1 MSSGFE
7 TLNLHPNLKKA
18 IDALGFTSMTPIQ
31 QKVLKFTLAG
41 HDAIGRAQT
50 GTGKTAAFLI
60 SVINDLLNNPVKEQR
75 YRGEPRALILAPTR
89 ELALQIESDALELTK
104 YTDLSVVTL
113 VGGVDFDKQKA
124 QLDKAPVDIMVAT
137 PGRLIDFVEQKEVW
151 LDLIEFLV
159 IDEADRLLDMGFIPS
174 VKRIVR
180 FSPRKEQRQTLM
192 FSATFSYDVLNLAQ
206 QWLFEPVT
214 VEIEPE
220 KKTNADVEQRVYM
233 VATPGRLI
241 DFVEQ
246 KEVWLDLIE
255 FLVIDEADRLLDM
268 GFIPSVKRIVRFSPR
283 KEQRQTL
290 MFSATFSYDV
300 LNLAQQWL
308 FEPVTVEIEP
318 EKKTNADVEQRVYM
332 VAKADKYKLLQDIL
346 RDEPIEKVMIFANRR
361 DQVRKLYDHLKK
373 DGYKVV
379 MLSGEIAQDKR
390 LKMLD
395 QFKNGK
401 HNIMIATDV
410 AGRGIHVDGVSHV
423 VNFTLPEQSDDY
435 VHRIGRTGRA
445 GTRGVSISFLS
456 EDDAFYLPEI
466 EKAIGQK
473 LPLTRLEGY
482 C

>member
-7 TLNLHPNLKKA
+7 TLNLEPQLKQA
-18 IDALGFTSMTPIQ
+18 IDALGFKEMTPIQ
-31 QKVLKFTLAG
+31 AKVLQYTLAG

-60 SVINDLLNNPVKEQR
+60 SIINDLLKNPIQHQR
-75 YRGEPRALILAPTR
+75 FRGEPRALILAPTR
-89 ELALQIESDALELTK
+89 ELAIQIESDAKELTK
-104 YTDLSVVTL
+104 FAGLNVVTL
-113 VGGVDFDKQKA
+113 VGGVDFDKQKK
-124 QLDKAPVDIMVAT
+124 QLDQGFVDIIVAT
-137 PGRLIDFVEQKEVW
+137 PDRLIDFTEQKEIW
-151 LDLIEFLV
+151 LDQIEFLV

-180 FSPRKEQRQTLM
+180 YSPRKEQRQTLL

-214 VEIEPE
+214 VEIEPD
-220 KKTNADVEQRVYM
+220 KKTNADVEQRVY
-233 VATPGRLI
+233 VVG
-241 DFVEQ
+241 
-246 KEVWLDLIE
+246 K
-255 FLVIDEADRLLDM
+255 
-268 GFIPSVKRIVRFSPR
+268 S
-283 KEQRQTL
+283 
-290 MFSATFSYDV
+290 
-300 LNLAQQWL
+300 
-308 FEPVTVEIEP
+308 
-318 EKKTNADVEQRVYM
+318 
-332 VAKADKYKLLQDIL
+332 DKYKLLQEIL

-361 DQVRKLYDHLKK
+361 DQVRKLYDNLKR

-395 QFKNGK
+395 QFKNGQ

-473 LPLTRLEGY
+473 IPLTRLDGY

>member
-1 MSSGFE
+1 MSAGFE
-7 TLNLHPNLKKA
+7 TLNLHPQLKQA
-18 IDALGFTSMTPIQ
+18 IDALGFQSMTPIQ
-31 QKVLKFTLAG
+31 EKVLKFTLAG

-50 GTGKTAAFLI
+50 GTGKTAAFLV
-60 SVINDLLNNPVKEQR
+60 SVINDLLTNPIKSQR

-89 ELALQIESDALELTK
+89 ELALQIESDAKELTK
-104 YTDLSVVTL
+104 FTNLNLVTL
-113 VGGVDFDKQKA
+113 LGGVDFDKQKA
-124 QLDKAPVDIMVAT
+124 QLDANFVDIMVAT
-137 PGRLIDFVEQKEVW
+137 PGRLIDLVEQKEVW
-151 LDLIEFLV
+151 LDQIEFLV

-180 FSPRKEQRQTLM
+180 
-192 FSATFSYDVLNLAQ
+192 Y
-206 QWLFEPVT
+206 
-214 VEIEPE
+214 
-220 KKTNADVEQRVYM
+220 
-233 VATPGRLI
+233 
-241 DFVEQ
+241 
-246 KEVWLDLIE
+246 
-255 FLVIDEADRLLDM
+255 
-268 GFIPSVKRIVRFSPR
+268 SPR

-332 VAKADKYKLLQDIL
+332 VAKSDKYKLLQEIL

-361 DQVRKLYDHLKK
+361 DQVRKLYDHLKQ

-395 QFKNGK
+395 QFKNGQ

-473 LPLTRLEGY
+473 LPLTRLDGY

>member
-7 TLNLHPNLKKA
+7 TLNLHPQLKQA
-18 IDALGFTSMTPIQ
+18 IDALGFKEMTPIQ

-60 SVINDLLNNPVKEQR
+60 SVINDLLNNPIQGQR
-75 YRGEPRALILAPTR
+75 YRGEPRALVLAPTR
-89 ELALQIESDALELTK
+89 ELALQIESDAKDLTK
-104 YTDLSVVTL
+104 FTDLNVVTL
-113 VGGVDFDKQKA
+113 LGGVDFDKQKS
-124 QLDKAPVDIMVAT
+124 QLNKNFVDIIVAT

-151 LDLIEFLV
+151 LDQIEFLV

-180 FSPRKEQRQTLM
+180 
-192 FSATFSYDVLNLAQ
+192 Y
-206 QWLFEPVT
+206 
-214 VEIEPE
+214 
-220 KKTNADVEQRVYM
+220 
-233 VATPGRLI
+233 
-241 DFVEQ
+241 
-246 KEVWLDLIE
+246 
-255 FLVIDEADRLLDM
+255 
-268 GFIPSVKRIVRFSPR
+268 SPR

-332 VAKADKYKLLQDIL
+332 VAKTDKYKLLEEIL

-361 DQVRKLYDHLKK
+361 DQVRKLYDHLKR

-410 AGRGIHVDGVSHV
+410 AGRGIHVDGVSHI

-445 GTRGVSISFLS
+445 GTQGISISFLS

-473 LPLTRLEGY
+473 LPLTRLDGY

>member
-7 TLNLHPNLKKA
+7 TLNLHPKLKQA
-18 IDALGFTSMTPIQ
+18 IDALGFKEMTPIQ
-31 QKVLKFTLAG
+31 EKVLKFTLAG

-50 GTGKTAAFLI
+50 GTGKTAAFLV
-60 SVINDLLNNPVKEQR
+60 SVINDLLNNPIKEQR
-75 YRGEPRALILAPTR
+75 FRGEARALILAPTR
-89 ELALQIESDALELTK
+89 ELALQIESDAKDLTK
-104 YTDLSVVTL
+104 FTDLHLVTL
-113 VGGVDFDKQKA
+113 LGGVDFDKQKA
-124 QLDKAPVDIMVAT
+124 QLDKQFVDIIVAT

-151 LDLIEFLV
+151 LDQIEFLV

-180 FSPRKEQRQTLM
+180 
-192 FSATFSYDVLNLAQ
+192 Y
-206 QWLFEPVT
+206 
-214 VEIEPE
+214 
-220 KKTNADVEQRVYM
+220 
-233 VATPGRLI
+233 
-241 DFVEQ
+241 
-246 KEVWLDLIE
+246 
-255 FLVIDEADRLLDM
+255 
-268 GFIPSVKRIVRFSPR
+268 SPR

-332 VAKADKYKLLQDIL
+332 VAKTDKYKLLQEIL

-361 DQVRKLYDHLKK
+361 DQVRKLYDHLKR

-390 LKMLD
+390 IKMLD
-395 QFKNGK
+395 QFKNGQ

-423 VNFTLPEQSDDY
+423 INFTLPEQSDDY
-435 VHRIGRTGRA
+435 VHRIGSAGRA
-445 GTRGVSISFLS
+445 GSSGVSISFLS

-473 LPLTRLEGY
+473 LPLTRLDGY

>member
-1 MSSGFE
+1 MSAGFE
-7 TLNLHPNLKKA
+7 TLNLHPQLKQA
-18 IDALGFTSMTPIQ
+18 IDALGFQSMTPIQ
-31 QKVLKFTLAG
+31 EKVLKFTLAG

-50 GTGKTAAFLI
+50 GTGKTAAFLV
-60 SVINDLLNNPVKEQR
+60 SVINDLLNNPIMTQR

-89 ELALQIESDALELTK
+89 ELALQIESDAKELTK
-104 YTDLSVVTL
+104 FTALNLVTL
-113 VGGVDFDKQKA
+113 LGGVDFDKQKA
-124 QLDKAPVDIMVAT
+124 QLDANFVDIMVAT
-137 PGRLIDFVEQKEVW
+137 PGRLIDLVEQKEVW
-151 LDLIEFLV
+151 LDQIEFLV

-180 FSPRKEQRQTLM
+180 
-192 FSATFSYDVLNLAQ
+192 Y
-206 QWLFEPVT
+206 
-214 VEIEPE
+214 
-220 KKTNADVEQRVYM
+220 
-233 VATPGRLI
+233 
-241 DFVEQ
+241 
-246 KEVWLDLIE
+246 
-255 FLVIDEADRLLDM
+255 
-268 GFIPSVKRIVRFSPR
+268 SPR

-332 VAKADKYKLLQDIL
+332 VAKSDKYKLLQDIL

-361 DQVRKLYDHLKK
+361 DQVRKLYDHLKR

-395 QFKNGK
+395 QFKNGQ

-456 EDDAFYLPEI
+456 EDDAFYLPGI

-473 LPLTRLEGY
+473 LPLTRLDGY

>member
-18 IDALGFTSMTPIQ
+18 IDALGFTTMTPIQ

-60 SVINDLLNNPVKEQR
+60 SIMNDLLNNPIQEQR

-89 ELALQIESDALELTK
+89 ELALQIESDAQDLAK
-104 YTDLSVVTL
+104 YAGLNVVTL
-113 VGGVDFDKQKA
+113 LGGVDFDKQKN
-124 QLDKAPVDIMVAT
+124 QLNKAPVDIMVAT

-151 LDLIEFLV
+151 LD
-159 IDEADRLLDMGFIPS
+159 
-174 VKRIVR
+174 
-180 FSPRKEQRQTLM
+180 Q
-192 FSATFSYDVLNLAQ
+192 
-206 QWLFEPVT
+206 
-214 VEIEPE
+214 
-220 KKTNADVEQRVYM
+220 
-233 VATPGRLI
+233 
-241 DFVEQ
+241 
-246 KEVWLDLIE
+246 IE

-332 VAKADKYKLLQDIL
+332 VAKADKYKLLQEIL

-361 DQVRKLYDHLKK
+361 DQVRKLYDHLKR

-390 LKMLD
+390 TKMLD
-395 QFKNGK
+395 QFKNGQ

-423 VNFTLPEQSDDY
+423 INFTLPEQSDDY

-445 GTRGVSISFLS
+445 GARGVSISFLS

-473 LPLTRLEGY
+473 LPLTRMEGY

>member
-7 TLNLHPNLKKA
+7 TLNLHPNLKQA
-18 IDALGFTSMTPIQ
+18 IDALGFSSMTPIQ
-31 QKVLKFTLAG
+31 EKVLKFTLAG

-50 GTGKTAAFLI
+50 GTGKTAAFLVSI
-60 SVINDLLNNPVKEQR
+60 INDLLNNPVQEQR

-89 ELALQIESDALELTK
+89 ELALQIESDAHELTK
-104 YTDLSVVTL
+104 FTDLSVVTL
-113 VGGVDFDKQKA
+113 LGGVDFDKQKA

-151 LDLIEFLV
+151 LD
-159 IDEADRLLDMGFIPS
+159 
-174 VKRIVR
+174 
-180 FSPRKEQRQTLM
+180 Q
-192 FSATFSYDVLNLAQ
+192 
-206 QWLFEPVT
+206 
-214 VEIEPE
+214 
-220 KKTNADVEQRVYM
+220 
-233 VATPGRLI
+233 
-241 DFVEQ
+241 
-246 KEVWLDLIE
+246 IE

-361 DQVRKLYDHLKK
+361 DQVRKLYDHLKR
-373 DGYKVV
+373 DNYKVV

>member
-7 TLNLHPNLKKA
+7 TLNLHPQLKQA
-18 IDALGFTSMTPIQ
+18 IDALGFKEMTPIQ
-31 QKVLKFTLAG
+31 QKVLKYTLAG

-50 GTGKTAAFLI
+50 GTGKTAAFLVSI
-60 SVINDLLNNPVKEQR
+60 INDLLNNPIKEQR
-75 YRGEPRALILAPTR
+75 FRGEPRALILAPTR
-89 ELALQIESDALELTK
+89 ELAIQIENDAKDLVK
-104 YTDLSVVTL
+104 YSNLNVVTL
-113 VGGVDFDKQKA
+113 VGGVDFDKQKK
-124 QLDKAPVDIMVAT
+124 QLNQNFVDIMVAT
-137 PGRLIDFVEQKEVW
+137 PGRLIDFTEQKEVW
-151 LDLIEFLV
+151 LDQIEFLV

-220 KKTNADVEQRVYM
+220 KKTNTDVEQRVY
-233 VATPGRLI
+233 V
-241 DFVEQ
+241 V
-246 KEVWLDLIE
+246 
-255 FLVIDEADRLLDM
+255 
-268 GFIPSVKRIVRFSPR
+268 
-283 KEQRQTL
+283 
-290 MFSATFSYDV
+290 
-300 LNLAQQWL
+300 
-308 FEPVTVEIEP
+308 
-318 EKKTNADVEQRVYM
+318 EKK
-332 VAKADKYKLLQDIL
+332 DKYKLLRQIL
-346 RDEPIEKVMIFANRR
+346 ADEPIEKVMIFANRR
-361 DQVRKLYDHLKK
+361 DQVRKLYDHLKA

-395 QFKNGK
+395 QFKNGQ

-445 GTRGVSISFLS
+445 GTQGVSISFLS

-473 LPLTRLEGY
+473 LPLTRLDGY

>member
-7 TLNLHPNLKKA
+7 TLNLHPQLKQA
-18 IDALGFTSMTPIQ
+18 IDALGFKEMTPIQ

-60 SVINDLLNNPVKEQR
+60 SVINDLLNNPIQTQR
-75 YRGEPRALILAPTR
+75 YRGEPRELILAPTR
-89 ELALQIESDALELTK
+89 ELALQIESDAKELTK
-104 YTDLSVVTL
+104 FTNLKVVTL
-113 VGGVDFDKQKA
+113 LGGVDFDKQKA
-124 QLDKAPVDIMVAT
+124 QLDKNFVDIIVAT

-151 LDLIEFLV
+151 LDQIEFLV

-180 FSPRKEQRQTLM
+180 
-192 FSATFSYDVLNLAQ
+192 Y
-206 QWLFEPVT
+206 
-214 VEIEPE
+214 
-220 KKTNADVEQRVYM
+220 
-233 VATPGRLI
+233 
-241 DFVEQ
+241 
-246 KEVWLDLIE
+246 
-255 FLVIDEADRLLDM
+255 
-268 GFIPSVKRIVRFSPR
+268 SPR

-332 VAKADKYKLLQDIL
+332 VAKTDKYKLLEEIL

-361 DQVRKLYDHLKK
+361 DQVRKLYDHLKR

-445 GTRGVSISFLS
+445 GTQGVSISFLS

-473 LPLTRLEGY
+473 LPLTRLDGY

>member
-1 MSSGFE
+1 MASGFE
-7 TLNLHPNLKKA
+7 TLNLHPKLKKA
-18 IDALGFTSMTPIQ
+18 IDALGFKEMTPIQ
-31 QKVLKFTLAG
+31 QKVLNYTLAG

-60 SVINDLLNNPVKEQR
+60 SVINDLLNNPIKEQR
-75 YRGEPRALILAPTR
+75 YRGEARALILAPTR
-89 ELALQIESDALELTK
+89 ELALQIESDAKELTK
-104 YTDLSVVTL
+104 FTDLHLVTL
-113 VGGVDFDKQKA
+113 LGGVDFDKQKK
-124 QLDKAPVDIMVAT
+124 QLDQNFVDIIVAT

-151 LDLIEFLV
+151 LDQIEFLV

-233 VATPGRLI
+233 VANR
-241 DFVEQ
+241 
-246 KEVWLDLIE
+246 
-255 FLVIDEADRLLDM
+255 
-268 GFIPSVKRIVRFSPR
+268 
-283 KEQRQTL
+283 
-290 MFSATFSYDV
+290 
-300 LNLAQQWL
+300 
-308 FEPVTVEIEP
+308 
-318 EKKTNADVEQRVYM
+318 
-332 VAKADKYKLLQDIL
+332 DKYKLLQQIL

-361 DQVRKLYDHLKK
+361 DQVRRLYDHLKK

-410 AGRGIHVDGVSHV
+410 AGRGIHVDNVSHV
-423 VNFTLPEQSDDY
+423 INFTLPEQSDDY

-445 GTRGVSISFLS
+445 GAQGVSISFLS
-456 EDDAFYLPEI
+456 EDDAFYLPAI

-473 LPLTRLEGY
+473 LPLTRLDGY

>member
-7 TLNLHPNLKKA
+7 TLNLHPQLKRA
-18 IDALGFTSMTPIQ
+18 IDALGFKDMTPIQ

-50 GTGKTAAFLI
+50 GTGKTAAFLV
-60 SVINDLLNNPVKEQR
+60 SVINDLLNNPIQEQR

-89 ELALQIESDALELTK
+89 ELALQIESDAKELTK
-104 YTDLSVVTL
+104 FSDLHVVTL
-113 VGGVDFDKQKA
+113 LGGVDFDKQKA
-124 QLDKAPVDIMVAT
+124 QLDKKPVDIMVAT

-151 LDLIEFLV
+151 LD
-159 IDEADRLLDMGFIPS
+159 
-174 VKRIVR
+174 
-180 FSPRKEQRQTLM
+180 Q
-192 FSATFSYDVLNLAQ
+192 
-206 QWLFEPVT
+206 
-214 VEIEPE
+214 
-220 KKTNADVEQRVYM
+220 
-233 VATPGRLI
+233 
-241 DFVEQ
+241 
-246 KEVWLDLIE
+246 IE

-332 VAKADKYKLLQDIL
+332 VAKSDKYKLLQDIL

-361 DQVRKLYDHLKK
+361 DQVRKLYDNLKR

-395 QFKNGK
+395 QFKNGQ

-445 GTRGVSISFLS
+445 GTRGVNISFLS

>member
-18 IDALGFTSMTPIQ
+18 IDALGFKDMTPIQ

-50 GTGKTAAFLI
+50 GTGKTAAFLV
-60 SVINDLLNNPVKEQR
+60 SVINDLLNNPIKEQR
-75 YRGEPRALILAPTR
+75 FRGEPRALILAPTR
-89 ELALQIESDALELTK
+89 ELALQIESDAKELVK
-104 YTDLSVVTL
+104 YTDLNVMTL
-113 VGGVDFDKQKA
+113 LGGVDFDKQKN
-124 QLDKAPVDIMVAT
+124 LLNRNFVDIMVAT
-137 PGRLIDFVEQKEVW
+137 PGRLIDFVEQKEIW
-151 LDLIEFLV
+151 LD
-159 IDEADRLLDMGFIPS
+159 
-174 VKRIVR
+174 
-180 FSPRKEQRQTLM
+180 Q
-192 FSATFSYDVLNLAQ
+192 
-206 QWLFEPVT
+206 
-214 VEIEPE
+214 
-220 KKTNADVEQRVYM
+220 
-233 VATPGRLI
+233 
-241 DFVEQ
+241 
-246 KEVWLDLIE
+246 IE

-332 VAKADKYKLLQDIL
+332 VAKSDKYKLLEDIL

-395 QFKNGK
+395 QFKNGQ

-456 EDDAFYLPEI
+456 EDDAFSLPEI

-473 LPLTRLEGY
+473 LPLTRLDGY

>member
-7 TLNLHPNLKKA
+7 TLNLHPQLKQA
-18 IDALGFTSMTPIQ
+18 IDALGFKEMTPIQ
-31 QKVLKFTLAG
+31 AKVLQYTLAG

-60 SVINDLLNNPVKEQR
+60 SIINDLLKNPIQHQR
-75 YRGEPRALILAPTR
+75 FRGEPRALILAPTR
-89 ELALQIESDALELTK
+89 ELAIQIESDAKELTK
-104 YTDLSVVTL
+104 FAGLNVVTL
-113 VGGVDFDKQKA
+113 VGGVDFDKQKK
-124 QLDKAPVDIMVAT
+124 QLDQGFVDIIVAT
-137 PGRLIDFVEQKEVW
+137 PGRLIDFTEQKEIW
-151 LDLIEFLV
+151 LDQIEFLV

-180 FSPRKEQRQTLM
+180 YSPRKEQRQTLL

-214 VEIEPE
+214 VEIEPD
-220 KKTNADVEQRVYM
+220 KKTNADVEQRVY
-233 VATPGRLI
+233 VVG
-241 DFVEQ
+241 
-246 KEVWLDLIE
+246 K
-255 FLVIDEADRLLDM
+255 
-268 GFIPSVKRIVRFSPR
+268 S
-283 KEQRQTL
+283 
-290 MFSATFSYDV
+290 
-300 LNLAQQWL
+300 
-308 FEPVTVEIEP
+308 
-318 EKKTNADVEQRVYM
+318 
-332 VAKADKYKLLQDIL
+332 DKYKLLQEIL

-361 DQVRKLYDHLKK
+361 DQVRKLYDNLKR

-395 QFKNGK
+395 QFKNGQ

-473 LPLTRLEGY
+473 IPLTRLDGY

>member
-1 MSSGFE
+1 MASGFE
-7 TLNLHPNLKKA
+7 TLNLHPKLKKA
-18 IDALGFTSMTPIQ
+18 IDALGFKEMTPIQ
-31 QKVLKFTLAG
+31 QKVLNYTLAG

-50 GTGKTAAFLI
+50 GTGKTAGFLI
-60 SVINDLLNNPVKEQR
+60 SIINDLLNNPIKEQR
-75 YRGEPRALILAPTR
+75 YRGEARALILAPTR
-89 ELALQIESDALELTK
+89 ELALQIESDAKELTK
-104 YTDLSVVTL
+104 FTDLHLVTL
-113 VGGVDFDKQKA
+113 LGGVDFDKQKK
-124 QLDKAPVDIMVAT
+124 QLDQNFVDIIVAT

-151 LDLIEFLV
+151 LDQIEFLV

-233 VATPGRLI
+233 VANR
-241 DFVEQ
+241 
-246 KEVWLDLIE
+246 
-255 FLVIDEADRLLDM
+255 
-268 GFIPSVKRIVRFSPR
+268 
-283 KEQRQTL
+283 
-290 MFSATFSYDV
+290 
-300 LNLAQQWL
+300 
-308 FEPVTVEIEP
+308 
-318 EKKTNADVEQRVYM
+318 
-332 VAKADKYKLLQDIL
+332 DKYKLLQEIL

-361 DQVRKLYDHLKK
+361 DQVRRLYDHLKK

-410 AGRGIHVDGVSHV
+410 AGRGIHVDNVSHV
-423 VNFTLPEQSDDY
+423 INFTLPEQSDDY

-445 GTRGVSISFLS
+445 GAQGVSISFLS
-456 EDDAFYLPEI
+456 EDDAFYLPAI

-473 LPLTRLEGY
+473 LPLTRLDGY

>member
-7 TLNLHPNLKKA
+7 TLNLEPQLKQA
-18 IDALGFTSMTPIQ
+18 IDALGFKEMTPIQ
-31 QKVLKFTLAG
+31 AKVLQYTLAG

-60 SVINDLLNNPVKEQR
+60 SIINDLLKNPIQHQR
-75 YRGEPRALILAPTR
+75 FRGEPRALILAPTR
-89 ELALQIESDALELTK
+89 ELAIQIESDAKELTK
-104 YTDLSVVTL
+104 FAGLNVVTL
-113 VGGVDFDKQKA
+113 VGGVDFDKQKK
-124 QLDKAPVDIMVAT
+124 QLDQGFVDIIVAT
-137 PGRLIDFVEQKEVW
+137 PGRLIDFTEQKEIW
-151 LDLIEFLV
+151 LDQIEFLV

-180 FSPRKEQRQTLM
+180 YSPRKEQRQTLL

-214 VEIEPE
+214 VEIEPD
-220 KKTNADVEQRVYM
+220 KKTNADVEQRVY
-233 VATPGRLI
+233 VVG
-241 DFVEQ
+241 
-246 KEVWLDLIE
+246 K
-255 FLVIDEADRLLDM
+255 
-268 GFIPSVKRIVRFSPR
+268 S
-283 KEQRQTL
+283 
-290 MFSATFSYDV
+290 
-300 LNLAQQWL
+300 
-308 FEPVTVEIEP
+308 
-318 EKKTNADVEQRVYM
+318 
-332 VAKADKYKLLQDIL
+332 DKYKLLQEIL

-361 DQVRKLYDHLKK
+361 DQVRKLYDNLKR

-395 QFKNGK
+395 QFKNGQ

-473 LPLTRLEGY
+473 IPLTRLDGY

>member
-7 TLNLHPNLKKA
+7 TLNLHPQLKQA
-18 IDALGFTSMTPIQ
+18 IDALGFKEMTPIQ

-60 SVINDLLNNPVKEQR
+60 SVINDLLNNPIQGQR
-75 YRGEPRALILAPTR
+75 YRGEPRALVLAPTR
-89 ELALQIESDALELTK
+89 ELALQIESDAKDLTK
-104 YTDLSVVTL
+104 FTDLNVVTL
-113 VGGVDFDKQKA
+113 LGGVDFDKQKS
-124 QLDKAPVDIMVAT
+124 QLNKNFVDIIVAT

-151 LDLIEFLV
+151 LDQIEFLV

-180 FSPRKEQRQTLM
+180 YSPRKEQRQTLM
-192 FSATFSYDVLNLAQ
+192 FSATFSY
-206 QWLFEPVT
+206 E
-214 VEIEPE
+214 
-220 KKTNADVEQRVYM
+220 
-233 VATPGRLI
+233 
-241 DFVEQ
+241 
-246 KEVWLDLIE
+246 
-255 FLVIDEADRLLDM
+255 
-268 GFIPSVKRIVRFSPR
+268 
-283 KEQRQTL
+283 
-290 MFSATFSYDV
+290 V

-332 VAKADKYKLLQDIL
+332 VAKTDKYKLLEEIL

-361 DQVRKLYDHLKK
+361 DQVRKLYDHLKR

-473 LPLTRLEGY
+473 LPLTRLDGY

>member
-7 TLNLHPNLKKA
+7 TLNLHPQLKKA

-60 SVINDLLNNPVKEQR
+60 SVINDLLNNPVKEHR

-89 ELALQIESDALELTK
+89 ELALQIESDAHELTK
-104 YTDLSVVTL
+104 FTDLSVVTL
-113 VGGVDFDKQKA
+113 LGGVDFDKQKA

-151 LDLIEFLV
+151 LD
-159 IDEADRLLDMGFIPS
+159 
-174 VKRIVR
+174 
-180 FSPRKEQRQTLM
+180 Q
-192 FSATFSYDVLNLAQ
+192 
-206 QWLFEPVT
+206 
-214 VEIEPE
+214 
-220 KKTNADVEQRVYM
+220 
-233 VATPGRLI
+233 
-241 DFVEQ
+241 
-246 KEVWLDLIE
+246 IE

-361 DQVRKLYDHLKK
+361 DQVRKLYDHLKR

-379 MLSGEIAQDKR
+379 MLSGEIAQDRR

-423 VNFTLPEQSDDY
+423 INFTLPEQSDDY

-445 GTRGVSISFLS
+445 GTRGVSISFLA

>member
-7 TLNLHPNLKKA
+7 TLNLHPKLKQA
-18 IDALGFTSMTPIQ
+18 IDALGFKEMTPIQ
-31 QKVLKFTLAG
+31 EKVLKFTLAG

-50 GTGKTAAFLI
+50 GTGKTAAFLV
-60 SVINDLLNNPVKEQR
+60 SVINDLLNNPIKEQR
-75 YRGEPRALILAPTR
+75 FRGEARALILAPTR
-89 ELALQIESDALELTK
+89 ELALQIENDVKDLTK
-104 YTDLSVVTL
+104 FTDLHFVTL
-113 VGGVDFDKQKA
+113 LGGVDFDKQKT
-124 QLDKAPVDIMVAT
+124 QLNKQFVDIIVAT

-151 LDLIEFLV
+151 LDQIEFLV

-180 FSPRKEQRQTLM
+180 
-192 FSATFSYDVLNLAQ
+192 Y
-206 QWLFEPVT
+206 
-214 VEIEPE
+214 
-220 KKTNADVEQRVYM
+220 
-233 VATPGRLI
+233 
-241 DFVEQ
+241 
-246 KEVWLDLIE
+246 
-255 FLVIDEADRLLDM
+255 
-268 GFIPSVKRIVRFSPR
+268 SPR

-332 VAKADKYKLLQDIL
+332 VAKTDKYKLLQEIL

-361 DQVRKLYDHLKK
+361 DQVRKLYDHLKR

-390 LKMLD
+390 TKMLD
-395 QFKNGK
+395 QFKNGQ

-423 VNFTLPEQSDDY
+423 INFTLPEQSDDY

-445 GTRGVSISFLS
+445 GTQGVSISFLS

-473 LPLTRLEGY
+473 LPLTRMEGY

>member
-7 TLNLHPNLKKA
+7 TLNLHPQLKRA
-18 IDALGFTSMTPIQ
+18 IDALGFKDMTPIQ

-50 GTGKTAAFLI
+50 GTGKTAAFLV
-60 SVINDLLNNPVKEQR
+60 SVINDLLNNPIQEQR

-89 ELALQIESDALELTK
+89 ELALQIESDAKELTK
-104 YTDLSVVTL
+104 FSDLHVVTL
-113 VGGVDFDKQKA
+113 LGGVDFDKQKA
-124 QLDKAPVDIMVAT
+124 QLDKKPVDIMVAT

-151 LDLIEFLV
+151 LDQIEFLV

-174 VKRIVR
+174 V
-180 FSPRKEQRQTLM
+180 
-192 FSATFSYDVLNLAQ
+192 N
-206 QWLFEPVT
+206 
-214 VEIEPE
+214 
-220 KKTNADVEQRVYM
+220 
-233 VATPGRLI
+233 
-241 DFVEQ
+241 
-246 KEVWLDLIE
+246 
-255 FLVIDEADRLLDM
+255 
-268 GFIPSVKRIVRFSPR
+268 RIVRFSPR

-332 VAKADKYKLLQDIL
+332 VAKSDKYKLLQDIL

-361 DQVRKLYDHLKK
+361 DQVRKLYDNLKR

-395 QFKNGK
+395 QFKNGQ

>member
-7 TLNLHPNLKKA
+7 TLNLHPQLKKA
-18 IDALGFTSMTPIQ
+18 IDALGFNSMTPIQ

-60 SVINDLLNNPVKEQR
+60 SVINDLLNNPIKEQR

-89 ELALQIESDALELTK
+89 ELALQIESDAQDLTK
-104 YTDLSVVTL
+104 FSGLSVVTL
-113 VGGVDFDKQKA
+113 LGGVDFDKQKA

-137 PGRLIDFVEQKEVW
+137 PGRLIDFVDQKEVW
-151 LDLIEFLV
+151 LD
-159 IDEADRLLDMGFIPS
+159 
-174 VKRIVR
+174 
-180 FSPRKEQRQTLM
+180 Q
-192 FSATFSYDVLNLAQ
+192 
-206 QWLFEPVT
+206 
-214 VEIEPE
+214 
-220 KKTNADVEQRVYM
+220 
-233 VATPGRLI
+233 
-241 DFVEQ
+241 
-246 KEVWLDLIE
+246 IE

-332 VAKADKYKLLQDIL
+332 VAKADKYKLLQEVL
-346 RDEPIEKVMIFANRR
+346 RVEPIEKVMIFANRR
-361 DQVRKLYDHLKK
+361 DQVRRLYDHLKR

-379 MLSGEIAQDKR
+379 MLSGEIAQDRR

-395 QFKNGK
+395 QFKNGN

-445 GTRGVSISFLS
+445 GSRGVSISFLS

>member
-7 TLNLHPNLKKA
+7 TLNLHPQLKQA
-18 IDALGFTSMTPIQ
+18 IDALGFKEMTPIQ
-31 QKVLKFTLAG
+31 EKVLQYTLAG

-50 GTGKTAAFLI
+50 GTGKTAAFLVSI
-60 SVINDLLNNPVKEQR
+60 INDLLHNPIQTPR
-75 YRGEPRALILAPTR
+75 FRGEPRALILAPTR
-89 ELALQIESDALELTK
+89 ELAIQIENDAKDLTK
-104 YTDLSVVTL
+104 FSGLNVVTL
-113 VGGVDFDKQKA
+113 VGGVDFDKQKKL
-124 QLDKAPVDIMVAT
+124 LDQGYADIIVAT
-137 PGRLIDFVEQKEVW
+137 PGRLIDFTEQKEIW
-151 LDLIEFLV
+151 LDQIEFLV

-220 KKTNADVEQRVYM
+220 KKTNADVEQRVY
-233 VATPGRLI
+233 VVGKS
-241 DFVEQ
+241 D
-246 KEVWLDLIE
+246 KY
-255 FLVIDEADRLLDM
+255 RLL
-268 GFIPSVKRIVRFSPR
+268 
-283 KEQRQTL
+283 E
-290 MFSATFSYDV
+290 
-300 LNLAQQWL
+300 
-308 FEPVTVEIEP
+308 E
-318 EKKTNADVEQRVYM
+318 
-332 VAKADKYKLLQDIL
+332 IL

-361 DQVRKLYDHLKK
+361 DQVRKLYDHLKR
-373 DGYKVV
+373 DNYKVV

-390 LKMLD
+390 IKMLD
-395 QFKNGK
+395 QFKNGQ

-410 AGRGIHVDGVSHV
+410 AGRGIHVDNVSHV
-423 VNFTLPEQSDDY
+423 INFTLPEQSDDY

-445 GTRGVSISFLS
+445 GSSGVSISFLS

-473 LPLTRLEGY
+473 IPLTRLDGY

>member
-7 TLNLHPNLKKA
+7 TLNLHPQLKQA

-31 QKVLKFTLAG
+31 EKVLKFTLAG

-60 SVINDLLNNPVKEQR
+60 SIINDLLNNPIQEQR

-89 ELALQIESDALELTK
+89 ELALQIEQDAKDLTK
-104 YTDLSVVTL
+104 CTSLNVVTL
-113 VGGVDFDKQKA
+113 LGGVDFDKQRK
-124 QLDKAPVDIMVAT
+124 QLDAGFVDILVAT
-137 PGRLIDFVEQKEVW
+137 PGRLIDFTEQKEVW
-151 LDLIEFLV
+151 LDQVEFLV
-159 IDEADRLLDMGFIPS
+159 IDEADRLLDMGFIPA

-192 FSATFSYDVLNLAQ
+192 FSATFSYDVLNLAR

-220 KKTNADVEQRVYM
+220 KKTNADVEQRIYVVSNQDKY
-233 VATPGRLI
+233 
-241 DFVEQ
+241 
-246 KEVWLDLIE
+246 
-255 FLVIDEADRLLDM
+255 RLLQ
-268 GFIPSVKRIVRFSPR
+268 
-283 KEQRQTL
+283 E
-290 MFSATFSYDV
+290 V
-300 LNLAQQWL
+300 LQH
-308 FEPVTVEIEP
+308 
-318 EKKTNADVEQRVYM
+318 
-332 VAKADKYKLLQDIL
+332 
-346 RDEPIEKVMIFANRR
+346 EPIEKVMIFANRR
-361 DQVRKLYDHLKK
+361 DQVRRLYDHLKK

-395 QFKNGK
+395 QFKNGQ

-445 GTRGVSISFLS
+445 GTQGVSISFLS
-456 EDDAFYLPEI
+456 EDDAFYLSDI

-473 LPLTRLEGY
+473 LPLTRMDGY

>member
-7 TLNLHPNLKKA
+7 TLNLHPQLKQA
-18 IDALGFTSMTPIQ
+18 IDALGFKEMTPIQ

-60 SVINDLLNNPVKEQR
+60 SVINDLLNNPIQGQR
-75 YRGEPRALILAPTR
+75 YRGEPRALVLAPTR
-89 ELALQIESDALELTK
+89 ELALQIESDAKDLTK
-104 YTDLSVVTL
+104 FTDLNVVTL
-113 VGGVDFDKQKA
+113 LGGVDFDKQKS
-124 QLDKAPVDIMVAT
+124 QLNKNFVDIIVAT

-151 LDLIEFLV
+151 LDQIEFLV

-180 FSPRKEQRQTLM
+180 
-192 FSATFSYDVLNLAQ
+192 Y
-206 QWLFEPVT
+206 
-214 VEIEPE
+214 
-220 KKTNADVEQRVYM
+220 
-233 VATPGRLI
+233 
-241 DFVEQ
+241 
-246 KEVWLDLIE
+246 
-255 FLVIDEADRLLDM
+255 
-268 GFIPSVKRIVRFSPR
+268 SPR

-332 VAKADKYKLLQDIL
+332 VAKTDKYKLLEEIL

-361 DQVRKLYDHLKK
+361 DQVRKLYDNLKR

-473 LPLTRLEGY
+473 LPLTRLDGY

>member
-7 TLNLHPNLKKA
+7 TLNLHPQLKQA
-18 IDALGFTSMTPIQ
+18 IDALGFNEMTPIQ
-31 QKVLKFTLAG
+31 QKVLKYTLAG

-60 SVINDLLNNPVKEQR
+60 SVINDLLNNPIQAQR
-75 YRGEPRALILAPTR
+75 YRGEPRALIMAPTR
-89 ELALQIESDALELTK
+89 ELAIQIENDARDLTK
-104 YTDLSVVTL
+104 FTDLNVVTL
-113 VGGVDFDKQKA
+113 VGGVDFDKQKK
-124 QLDKAPVDIMVAT
+124 QLDENFVDILVAT
-137 PGRLIDFVEQKEVW
+137 PGRLIDFTEQKEIW
-151 LDLIEFLV
+151 LDQIEFLV

-220 KKTNADVEQRVYM
+220 KKTNADVEQRVY
-233 VATPGRLI
+233 VVG
-241 DFVEQ
+241 
-246 KEVWLDLIE
+246 K
-255 FLVIDEADRLLDM
+255 
-268 GFIPSVKRIVRFSPR
+268 S
-283 KEQRQTL
+283 
-290 MFSATFSYDV
+290 
-300 LNLAQQWL
+300 
-308 FEPVTVEIEP
+308 
-318 EKKTNADVEQRVYM
+318 
-332 VAKADKYKLLQDIL
+332 DKYKLLQEIL

-361 DQVRKLYDHLKK
+361 DQVRKLYDHLKH

-423 VNFTLPEQSDDY
+423 INFTLPEQSDDY

-473 LPLTRLEGY
+473 IPLTRLDGY

>member
-7 TLNLHPNLKKA
+7 TLNLHPKLKQA
-18 IDALGFTSMTPIQ
+18 IDALGFKEMTPIQ
-31 QKVLKFTLAG
+31 EKVLKFTLAG

-50 GTGKTAAFLI
+50 GTGKTAAFLV
-60 SVINDLLNNPVKEQR
+60 SVINDLLNNPIKEQR
-75 YRGEPRALILAPTR
+75 YRGEARALILAPTR
-89 ELALQIESDALELTK
+89 ELALQIESDARELTK
-104 YTDLSVVTL
+104 FTDLHVVTL
-113 VGGVDFDKQKA
+113 LGGVDFDKQKA
-124 QLDKAPVDIMVAT
+124 QLNKQFVDIIVAT

-151 LDLIEFLV
+151 LDQIEFLV
-159 IDEADRLLDMGFIPS
+159 IDEADRMLDMGFIPS

-180 FSPRKEQRQTLM
+180 YSPRKEQRQTLM

-206 QWLFEPVT
+206 QWLFEP
-214 VEIEPE
+214 I
-220 KKTNADVEQRVYM
+220 
-233 VATPGRLI
+233 
-241 DFVEQ
+241 
-246 KEVWLDLIE
+246 
-255 FLVIDEADRLLDM
+255 
-268 GFIPSVKRIVRFSPR
+268 
-283 KEQRQTL
+283 
-290 MFSATFSYDV
+290 
-300 LNLAQQWL
+300 
-308 FEPVTVEIEP
+308 TVEIEP

-332 VAKADKYKLLQDIL
+332 VAKTDKYKLLEEIL

-361 DQVRKLYDHLKK
+361 DQVRKLYDHLKR

-390 LKMLD
+390 TKMLD
-395 QFKNGK
+395 QFKNGQ

-445 GTRGVSISFLS
+445 GARGVSISFLS

-473 LPLTRLEGY
+473 LPLTRMEGY

>member
-7 TLNLHPNLKKA
+7 TLNLHPQLKRA
-18 IDALGFTSMTPIQ
+18 IDALGFKDMTPIQ

-50 GTGKTAAFLI
+50 GTGKTASFLV
-60 SVINDLLNNPVKEQR
+60 SVINDLLNNPIQEQR

-89 ELALQIESDALELTK
+89 ELALQIESDAKELTK
-104 YTDLSVVTL
+104 FSDLHVVTL
-113 VGGVDFDKQKA
+113 LGGVDFDKQKA
-124 QLDKAPVDIMVAT
+124 QLDKKPVDIMVAT

-151 LDLIEFLV
+151 LD
-159 IDEADRLLDMGFIPS
+159 
-174 VKRIVR
+174 
-180 FSPRKEQRQTLM
+180 Q
-192 FSATFSYDVLNLAQ
+192 
-206 QWLFEPVT
+206 
-214 VEIEPE
+214 
-220 KKTNADVEQRVYM
+220 
-233 VATPGRLI
+233 
-241 DFVEQ
+241 
-246 KEVWLDLIE
+246 IE

-332 VAKADKYKLLQDIL
+332 VAKSDKYKLLQDIL

-361 DQVRKLYDHLKK
+361 DQVRKLYDNLKR

-395 QFKNGK
+395 QFKNGQ

-466 EKAIGQK
+466 EKANGQK
-473 LPLTRLEGY
+473 LPMTRLDGY